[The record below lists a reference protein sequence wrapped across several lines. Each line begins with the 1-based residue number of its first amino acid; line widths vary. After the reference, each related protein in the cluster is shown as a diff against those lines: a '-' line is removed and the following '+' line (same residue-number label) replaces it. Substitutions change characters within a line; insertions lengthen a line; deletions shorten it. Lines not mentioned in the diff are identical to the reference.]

1 MANTVLLIDA
11 YAIIYR
17 AFYAIPHLTAP
28 DGQPVNAVFGFIKMV
43 RKAIADHRPTHAAVV
58 FDLGPPQ
65 KRLETL
71 PSYKAQRPP
80 TPPDLDAQLPMIRQ
94 AIEALR
100 LTLVEKDGEE
110 ADDLIASIA
119 IRASQQGDKVII
131 MSSDKDFLQLV
142 TDQIRMARPDGKNTV
157 LYDPAKV
164 QERYGVTP
172 SQMVDLLSLVGDSV
186 DNIPGVPGIG
196 PKTAARLL
204 NQFGNLETLL
214 DRTKEITQPKLRES
228 LQAHAMQARQNR
240 DLIRLHTDVQP
251 DLDLSSLR
259 MQELNAQSF
268 ANICRACGF
277 KTLQSEITTQ
287 QQEQTELFNR

>member
-17 AFYAIPHLTAP
+17 AFYAIPSLTSP
-28 DGQPVNAVFGFIKMV
+28 TGQPVNAVFGFIKMV

-80 TPPDLDAQLPMIRQ
+80 TPPDLDAQLPVIRQ

-100 LTLVEKDGEE
+100 LALIEKEGEE

-119 IRASQQGDKVII
+119 TRASERGDQVII

-142 TDQIRMARPDGKNTV
+142 SNQVRMARPDGKNTV
-157 LYDPAKV
+157 QYDPAKV

-172 SQMVDLLSLVGDSV
+172 SQIVDLLSLVGDNV
-186 DNIPGVPGIG
+186 DNIPGIPGIG

-204 NQFGNLETLL
+204 NQFGNAENLLEHTN
-214 DRTKEITQPKLRES
+214 EIPQPKLRES
-228 LQAHAMQARQNR
+228 LLAHAGNVRLNR

-251 DLDLSSLR
+251 DLNLESLR
-259 MQELNAQSF
+259 LRDLDTNKLLAL
-268 ANICRACGF
+268 CRSCGF
-277 KTLQSEITTQ
+277 KTLHTEISG
-287 QQEQTELFNR
+287 QESGQAELF